1 MFLYS
6 PNQLTYQILH
16 QRYHNPH
23 ILKIRNASG
32 NQSHRYSVEKLS
44 LLCGY
49 CDPVRMYRKGPRSAS
64 RGTVRQTDSQT
75 QLMGGGTGSEK
86 YHEDIEAIS
95 REQN

>member
-44 LLCGY
+44 LWL
-49 CDPVRMYRKGPRSAS
+49 
-64 RGTVRQTDSQT
+64 
-75 QLMGGGTGSEK
+75 L
-86 YHEDIEAIS
+86 
-95 REQN
+95 